1 MAIDKM
7 TLLAA
12 ELNMHSLP
20 EARKAQLQTLLD
32 VAANRIKAKG
42 IKLEESDS
50 GDVHLQVEYAAWL
63 YRRRMQEAS
72 KMMPEYLRLDIHDRL
87 IAEKARVSD
96 GES

>member
-7 TLLAA
+7 ALLAA

-20 EARKAQLQTLLD
+20 EARKAQLQTLLE
-32 VAANRIKAKG
+32 VAANKITAKG
-42 IKLEESDS
+42 ITLDESNT

-72 KMMPEYLRLDIHDRL
+72 RMMPEYLRVDIYDRL
-87 IAEKARVSD
+87 AAEKARVS
-96 GES
+96 GGA